1 MCIRDRLEGGEHQVL
16 SKMKTI
22 WDYLLPE
29 ADKRLRKKVL
39 KSTSLTSYQSAVKD
53 LLSL

>member
-1 MCIRDRLEGGEHQVL
+1 
-16 SKMKTI
+16 MKTI